1 MWQDYLL
8 YRRWGIVLLTIGCL
22 AISGARALEP
32 TTLCPDCEDCESARA
47 AAWETYAQGEY
58 VGHERIPHVPEYRLR
73 VDDELELVY
82 RLTRQQT
89 SGPYKLNVG
98 DRIRIESFA
107 DPTLDRKSIVIQPDG
122 HITLRLLGQVRAA
135 GRTVDR
141 LRKTLNK
148 AYKKYYRKPSITV
161 TPLRMNTR
169 LEDLRATVDTR
180 HGAGGQNRSAR
191 VTPEGT
197 ISLPMLGS
205 VPAQGLTLAELRQ
218 ELNARYREQI
228 EGIEVVPVL
237 TRRAPRFAYVLGE
250 VARPGR
256 FELTGPT
263 TLLQA
268 LSMAGSWNPG
278 ANLRQIVVFRRGDD
292 WCLMGAM
299 FDLHAT
305 LHGKQLC
312 PTGEIWLNDSD
323 VIVVPKRRII
333 AVTDFTDRVFTRG
346 ILPIHAH
353 DSFFGL
359 DTL

>member
-1 MWQDYLL
+1 MWQDYFFN
-8 YRRWGIVLLTIGCL
+8 RRWGAVVLAIGCL
-22 AISGARALEP
+22 ALSVARAQQP
-32 TTLCPDCEDCESARA
+32 TPGCGDCESARV

-82 RLTRQQT
+82 RLTRQET

-98 DRIRIESFA
+98 DAVRIESFA
-107 DPTLDRKSIVIQPDG
+107 DPTLDRTSITIQPDG

-148 AYKKYYRKPSITV
+148 AYREYYRRPSITV
-161 TPLRMNTR
+161 TPLRMNTK
-169 LEDLRATVDTR
+169 LEDLRATVDAR
-180 HGAGGQNRSAR
+180 RGAGGQNHTAR

-197 ISLPMLGS
+197 ISAPMLGS

-218 ELNARYREQI
+218 ELHARYGEQI

-237 TRRAPRFAYVLGE
+237 SRRAPRFVYVLGE

-268 LSMAGSWNPG
+268 LSLAGSWNAG
-278 ANLRQIVVFRRGDD
+278 ANLRQIVVYRRSED
-292 WCLMGAM
+292 WRLMAAM

-312 PTGEIWLNDSD
+312 PTGETWLNDSD
-323 VIVVPKRRII
+323 VIVVRKRRII